1 MQQAAIEYVLP
12 FLGWAARLI
21 RDQGT
26 TGRSTGEPT
35 GSSRCCCRCRRWR
48 WSSAVQHRKPA
59 GHRLRWFCTSVITKG
74 AQLWTVWTRR
84 SRRHTA
90 ARSFAWDR
98 WSGAQVEH
106 GRLARTIWRWR
117 RGRRRRRRECF
128 QCSYDQR
135 RHNEW
140 VRWHELVREQPTAAS
155 YSAAQWANNTT
166 SDEEQ
171 SGPAGSVLDS
181 CGRHCL

>member
-12 FLGWAARLI
+12 FSGWGAPLI
-21 RDQGT
+21 RNQGT

-35 GSSRCCCRCRRWR
+35 GGGGGCCCCRWWR
-48 WSSAVQHRKPA
+48 GSSAVQHRKPA
-59 GHRLRWFCTSVITKG
+59 GHRLRWFGTSVITKG

-90 ARSFAWDR
+90 ARSFACDR
-98 WSGAQVEH
+98 WSRAQVEH
-106 GRLARTIWRWR
+106 GRLVRIIRRWR
-117 RGRRRRRRECF
+117 RGRRRRKCF
-128 QCSYDQR
+128 QCSHDQR

-140 VRWHELVREQPTAAS
+140 VRWHELVREQPTTAS

-171 SGPAGSVLDS
+171 PGPAGSVLDG